1 MSQWEKLIEKIRNRP
16 AELQFR
22 EVAGILRRMGYSM
35 HQPGSGSSHYTF
47 RKKGKMPITIPRHN
61 PIPDPYVNLIR
72 KTIED
77 EEKSDER
84 C

>member
-47 RKKGKMPITIPRHN
+47 RKSGKKPITIPRHN
-61 PIPDPYVNLIR
+61 PIPSPYIKLIR
-72 KTIED
+72 KAIEEEEQHD
-77 EEKSDER
+77 E
-84 C
+84 

>member
-47 RKKGKMPITIPRHN
+47 S
-61 PIPDPYVNLIR
+61 PIPSPYINLIR
-72 KTIED
+72 KAIED